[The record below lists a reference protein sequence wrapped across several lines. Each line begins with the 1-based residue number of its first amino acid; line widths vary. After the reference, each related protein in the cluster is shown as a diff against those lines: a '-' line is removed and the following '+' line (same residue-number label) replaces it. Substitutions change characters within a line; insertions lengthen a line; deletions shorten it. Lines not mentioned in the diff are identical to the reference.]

1 MNDLESAPR
10 GGSGAL
16 DSILRIAL
24 GFQAS
29 KVLFT
34 AVRFGVFTELA
45 EAPLTA
51 AELRA
56 RLGLHP
62 RAARDFFDALVAL
75 GLLDRGPGP
84 DGRYANTPDTAR
96 YLDRG
101 SPAYVGC
108 ALEMYDNRLYGFW
121 GSLADGLRTGEP
133 QNEIKDGGELF
144 GTLYKD
150 PERLACFQQAMT
162 GLTMRS
168 ADALAEAVDW
178 SAHRTV
184 ADIGC
189 AEGAMLSHLLHRH
202 PHLRGTGLD
211 LEAVRGNFERHRE
224 RCGPADRLSFTAGD
238 FFADPL
244 PRADVLLFG
253 HILHD
258 WDLAAKRTLL
268 RKAYEALP
276 EGGLVVIHES
286 FIDDDRRENLAGL
299 LGSLNMLIETPGG
312 FDCTAA
318 DCRGWLAEAGFRET
332 WTRHLAGAETMVAG
346 RK

>member
-1 MNDLESAPR
+1 MNDLCSTR
-10 GGSGAL
+10 GDDATAL

-29 KVLFT
+29 QVLFAAT
-34 AVRFGVFTELA
+34 RFGLFTELA
-45 EAPLTA
+45 RGPLTGE
-51 AELRA
+51 ELRL

-62 RAARDFFDALVAL
+62 RSARDFFDTLVAL
-75 GLLDRGPGP
+75 GLLEREAGP
-84 DGRYANTPDTAR
+84 DGRYANTPATGR

-101 SPAYVGC
+101 KTTYLGG
-108 ALEMYDNRLYGFW
+108 ALELYDNRLYGFW
-121 GSLADGLRTGEP
+121 GSLADGLRTGKP
-133 QNEIKDGGELF
+133 QNEIKDGGDLF
-144 GTLYKD
+144 SALYKD

-178 SAHRTV
+178 AAHRTV

-189 AEGAMLSHLLHRH
+189 AEGALLSHLLHRH
-202 PHLRGTGLD
+202 PHLRGTGFD
-211 LEAVRGNFERHRE
+211 LEVVRGNFERNRE
-224 RCGPADRLSFTAGD
+224 RRGPAERLSFTAGD

-253 HILHD
+253 HVLHD
-258 WDLAAKRTLL
+258 WDLAAKRMLL

-276 EGGLVVIHES
+276 DGGLVVVHES
-286 FIDDDRRENLAGL
+286 FIDDDRRENLTGL
-299 LGSLNMLIETPGG
+299 LSSLNMLIETTGG
-312 FDCTAA
+312 FDCTTA
-318 DCRGWLAEAGFRET
+318 DCRGWLAEAGFRES
-332 WTRHLAGAETMVAG
+332 RARRLAGAESMVVG

>member
-1 MNDLESAPR
+1 MNDLDSAR
-10 GGSGAL
+10 QGGSGAL
-16 DSILRIAL
+16 DSILRIAF

-51 AELRA
+51 DELRA

-62 RAARDFFDALVAL
+62 RAARDFLDALVAL

-84 DGRYANTPDTAR
+84 GGRYANTPVTAR

-133 QNEIKDGGELF
+133 QNEIRDGGELF

-150 PERLACFQQAMT
+150 PERLAGFQQAMT

-178 SAHRTV
+178 SARRTV

-258 WDLAAKRTLL
+258 WDLPAKRTLL

-286 FIDDDRRENLAGL
+286 FIDDDRRENLVGL

-318 DCRGWLAEAGFRET
+318 DCRSWLAEAGFRET
-332 WTRHLAGAETMVAG
+332 WSRHLAGAESMVAG

>member
-1 MNDLESAPR
+1 MNDSERVQGDPGPLEA
-10 GGSGAL
+10 
-16 DSILRIAL
+16 ILRIAL

-29 KVLFT
+29 KVLFS
-34 AVRFGVFTELA
+34 AVRFGLFTELA
-45 EAPLTA
+45 EKPLTA
-51 AELRA
+51 EELRV

-62 RAARDFFDALVAL
+62 RSARDFFDALVAL
-75 GLLDRGPGP
+75 GLLEREDGP
-84 DGRYANTPDTAR
+84 DGRYANTPSAAR
-96 YLDRG
+96 YLDRARDTYLG
-101 SPAYVGC
+101 R

-168 ADALAEAVDW
+168 ADALAEKVDW

-202 PHLRGTGLD
+202 PHLRGTGFD

-224 RCGPADRLSFTAGD
+224 RCGPADRLSFAAGN
-238 FFADPL
+238 FFHDPL
-244 PRADVLLFG
+244 PRADVLVLG

-258 WDLAAKRTLL
+258 WDLPTKRMLL

-286 FIDDDRRENLAGL
+286 FIDDDRRRNLVGL

-318 DCRGWLAEAGFRET
+318 DCRGWLAEAGFRESRT
-332 WTRHLAGAETMVAG
+332 QHLAGAESMVVG